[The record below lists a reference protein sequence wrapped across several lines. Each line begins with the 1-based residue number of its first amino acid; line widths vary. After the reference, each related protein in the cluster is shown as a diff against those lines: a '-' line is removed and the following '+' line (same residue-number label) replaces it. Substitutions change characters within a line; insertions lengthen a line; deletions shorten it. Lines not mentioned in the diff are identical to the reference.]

1 MATNMQPEA
10 VLFRFK
16 LCLIANF
23 TSILLMFAS
32 AVVIGYVS
40 RLYGPQPVVAE
51 TIDAGWLLSSYATAT
66 KLSFVLGLPAFAIAF
81 FGLLKTKLWGRRLF
95 TALMIAWGLQAIT
108 FGIFNLSMTWGLS
121 ALFANLALLSAGAV
135 LALSYFTPLAARFE
149 SNGLSIESHSR
160 SRLAPA

>member
-1 MATNMQPEA
+1 MPTNMQPET
-10 VLFRFK
+10 VFSRFK

-23 TSILLMFAS
+23 ASILLMFAS
-32 AVVIGYVS
+32 AVVTGYVS
-40 RLYGPQPVVAE
+40 RLYGPQPIVAE
-51 TIDAGWLLSSYATAT
+51 TIEADWLLSSYAIAT
-66 KLSFVLGLPAFAIAF
+66 KLSFFLGLPAFTIAF

-95 TALMIAWGLQAIT
+95 TALMIAWGLQAIA

-149 SNGLSIESHSR
+149 SSGLSIESHSR
-160 SRLAPA
+160 AGLAPA